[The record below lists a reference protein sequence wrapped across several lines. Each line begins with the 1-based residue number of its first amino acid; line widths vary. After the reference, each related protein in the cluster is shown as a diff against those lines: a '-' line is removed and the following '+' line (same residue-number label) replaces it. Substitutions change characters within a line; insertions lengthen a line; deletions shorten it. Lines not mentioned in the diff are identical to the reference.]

1 MATNTP
7 LCSWGCSFPPWAARA
22 RAVLVLVNQ
31 APSQATA
38 RALHPVCKGLEGQW
52 ISQAPSKA
60 NSLPGVRAFRSS
72 NVLCY
77 SPEQISRLLFFH
89 LLSCLPFVK
98 STRTLSHWQKEEGL
112 RCIAVSC
119 NKLHWLVFS
128 LFLPHPFCFSYNWFW
143 DQACNHNSF
152 TVSQQ
157 GLNYPR
163 EKGLGKTLW
172 FIWFYTSS
180 THHFSVTGAA
190 SGKSES
196 RLGTINQVTPFGFG
210 HGGIPTL
217 ASFTLPVCS
226 FEIIKWLH

>member
-98 STRTLSHWQKEEGL
+98 STRTLSHWQKEERL

-128 LFLPHPFCFSYNWFW
+128 LFLP
-143 DQACNHNSF
+143 
-152 TVSQQ
+152 
-157 GLNYPR
+157 
-163 EKGLGKTLW
+163 
-172 FIWFYTSS
+172 
-180 THHFSVTGAA
+180 
-190 SGKSES
+190 
-196 RLGTINQVTPFGFG
+196 TPFASHTIDFG
-210 HGGIPTL
+210 TKHAITIHSRCHSRDWTTQGKKVWVKHYDLFDSTPAAPIISLSLGRHQARVSL
-217 ASFTLPVCS
+217 AWEP
-226 FEIIKWLH
+226 